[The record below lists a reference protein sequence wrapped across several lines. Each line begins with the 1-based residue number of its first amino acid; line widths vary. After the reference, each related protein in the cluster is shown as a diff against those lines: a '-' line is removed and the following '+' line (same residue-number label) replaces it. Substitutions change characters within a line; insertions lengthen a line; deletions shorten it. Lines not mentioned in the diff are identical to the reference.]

1 MPTTP
6 LNLRFD
12 PSVLAGVPLFAGL
25 GQDAAKDVLA
35 MAHTKRIAKGDPVF
49 EQGAPAS
56 AFFVLLDGHVKAVQT
71 TAAGQQIVV
80 HVIKPGEFFGC
91 VALMGETH
99 YPATALAVQE
109 SLALSWDLAS
119 LKRLVERHPLIA
131 TNALAGMGA
140 RMRDMRARFREIA
153 TERVERRIAH
163 ALLRLAH
170 QCGRKIDD
178 GVEIDFPVTRQ
189 DIAEMTGATLHTV
202 SRTLSRWEGEGIL
215 DGGRR
220 RIVIRKPH
228 RLVAVAE
235 ELGER

>member
-1 MPTTP
+1 MVASF
-6 LNLRFD
+6 NLRPD
-12 PSVLAGVPLFAGL
+12 PSVLTGVPLFAGL
-25 GQDAAKDVLA
+25 DAAAREDAVA
-35 MAHTKRIAKGDPVF
+35 AAHVRRIAAGDPVF
-49 EQGAPAS
+49 EQGAQAS

-71 TAAGQQIVV
+71 TSAGQQVVV
-80 HVIKPGEFFGC
+80 HVVKPGEFFGC

-109 SLALSWDLAS
+109 SLALTWDLAA
-119 LKRLVERHPLIA
+119 LKGLVERHPRVA

-140 RMRDMRARFREIA
+140 RMRDMRAQFSEVA

-170 QCGRKIDD
+170 QSGRKIAN
-178 GVEIDFPVTRQ
+178 GVEIDFPLTRQ

-202 SRTLSRWEGEGIL
+202 SRTLAKWEAEGIL

-220 RIVIRKPH
+220 RIVICEPH
-228 RLVAVAE
+228 RLVAIADELAE
-235 ELGER
+235 H

>member
-1 MPTTP
+1 MVAS
-6 LNLRFD
+6 LNLRPD
-12 PSVLAGVPLFAGL
+12 PAVLAGVPLFAGL
-25 GQDAAKDVLA
+25 DAAARQDALA
-35 MAHTKRIAKGDPVF
+35 SAHIRRVAKGDPVF

-71 TAAGQQIVV
+71 TSAGQQVVV
-80 HVIKPGEFFGC
+80 HVVKPGEFFGC

-109 SLALSWDLAS
+109 SLALTWDLAA
-119 LKRLVERHPLIA
+119 LKGLVERHPRVA

-140 RMRDMRARFREIA
+140 RMRDMRAQFSEVA

-170 QCGRKIDD
+170 HSGRKTAEGI
-178 GVEIDFPVTRQ
+178 EIDFPVTRQ

-202 SRTLSRWEGEGIL
+202 SRTLAKWEGDGIL

-220 RIVIRKPH
+220 RIIIRAPH
-228 RLVAVAE
+228 RLVAIADELAE
-235 ELGER
+235 R